1 MSLFSN
7 MVKDFAS
14 LYGLIMIKI
23 QFFPLAP
30 LCIVYMRKVEKPAY
44 MRKTAFVCM
53 LENGWSFRALFRTFQ
68 PFCKNLLRRHSKIT
82 ITRAKNSRQGHWS
95 VACLKMLKGNYNQCN
110 KHSFSDQYFENLVTS
125 VEKKTPGP
133 EIRIFSNFSCMFLNP
148 NNFFQFEF

>member
-1 MSLFSN
+1 

-14 LYGLIMIKI
+14 LHGLIMIKI
-23 QFFPLAP
+23 QFFSLAP
-30 LCIVYMRKVEKPAY
+30 LWIVYMRKVEKPAY

-82 ITRAKNSRQGHWS
+82 ITRAKNPRQGHWS

-125 VEKKTPGP
+125 VKKRPQGQRYVSIFTEIDGP
-133 EIRIFSNFSCMFLNP
+133 LTGIIHIGG
-148 NNFFQFEF
+148 

>member
-1 MSLFSN
+1 M
-7 MVKDFAS
+7 D
-14 LYGLIMIKI
+14 
-23 QFFPLAP
+23 
-30 LCIVYMRKVEKPAY
+30 CMRKVEKPAY

-95 VACLKMLKGNYNQCN
+95 VALKMLKGNYNQC

-125 VEKKTPGP
+125 VKKKTPGP
-133 EIRIFSNFSCMFLNP
+133 EIRIYLYWDRWAINRNYSHWRLEGIYGMCGILCRAGNSRKSLLPYEMLP
-148 NNFFQFEF
+148 KK

>member
-23 QFFPLAP
+23 QFFSLAP
-30 LCIVYMRKVEKPAY
+30 LWIVYMRKVEKPAY

-95 VACLKMLKGNYNQCN
+95 VAQRYTYRVRQTIQMQFVLFFARAGRFGQSLKCFDIQVWKLD
-110 KHSFSDQYFENLVTS
+110 SLTS
-125 VEKKTPGP
+125 
-133 EIRIFSNFSCMFLNP
+133 IRFNVWGRI
-148 NNFFQFEF
+148 